1 MLPFGQLKVTTW
13 ETDLT
18 FFSQEDQDGHY
29 QHHREMVITMVTNN
43 NVRSST
49 TNQVGS
55 GVRIGRRGEKLNL
68 TESSSILKVVFF
80 DLMSDGG

>member
-13 ETDLT
+13 ETDQY
-18 FFSQEDQDGHY
+18 FSK
-29 QHHREMVITMVTNN
+29 RIKMVITNITTKW
-43 NVRSST
+43 SSRWSKQCAIL

-68 TESSSILKVVFF
+68 TESSSILKVVLFN
-80 DLMSDGG
+80 LISDGG

>member
-1 MLPFGQLKVTTW
+1 
-13 ETDLT
+13 
-18 FFSQEDQDGHY
+18 
-29 QHHREMVITMVTNN
+29 MVITMVTNN

-68 TESSSILKVVFF
+68 TESSSILKVVLF
-80 DLMSDGG
+80 DLISDGG